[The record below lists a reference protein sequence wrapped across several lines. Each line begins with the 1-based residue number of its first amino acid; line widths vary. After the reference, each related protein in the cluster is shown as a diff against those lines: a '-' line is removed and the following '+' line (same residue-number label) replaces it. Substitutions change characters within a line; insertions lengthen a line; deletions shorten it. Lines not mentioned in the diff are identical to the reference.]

1 MNLFLLHSNY
11 EFAKFCFKTL
21 IQPQLQSVSID
32 GGGRYIGENV
42 TNWLLDEDP
51 AGRIQSG
58 VIDRLLKHVDQVS
71 KDSQTQEVMRA
82 KSADMQYNISITF
95 ALDSAIVRFG
105 SSHTFSNPLFEA
117 ECFHTNMH
125 ATALV
130 SSQTRWFVAETKC
143 DEDQEES
150 EERIALY
157 FQSSFSVHYLNTKHD
172 HMECLIEPYPSF
184 GHLSYKTFFQDM
196 EAYGDDPNTST
207 FVVLIKCPRSLN
219 INALPAFFGACS
231 MVANVMSQ
239 VDPAIYS
246 AWLLQKDIARV
257 HSLWEAKDLTKSGFL
272 RRDEAMEILHLAAD
286 MYWKDLLV
294 CLNDNEKDSIIR
306 TFCNVGSDD
315 GLVSFHHVK
324 HSIEVNSH
332 RSYFTG
338 CQEIELHNCLGTEL
352 RIAETESNVFQ
363 SVNADETASISLS
376 NIQTNL
382 VINTN
387 RYKPIRGVAIS
398 PYQSLMLPLVRQ
410 RKNSSGTNRRR
421 KHSTGSGFR

>member
-1 MNLFLLHSNY
+1 M
-11 EFAKFCFKTL
+11 

-58 VIDRLLKHVDQVS
+58 MIDRLLRHVDQVS
-71 KDSQTQEVMRA
+71 KDSQTQEVMQA
-82 KSADMQYNISITF
+82 KSAEMQYNISLTF

-105 SSHTFSNPLFEA
+105 SCHTFSNPLFEA
-117 ECFHTNMH
+117 GCFQTNMH
-125 ATALV
+125 ASALV
-130 SSQTRWFVAETKC
+130 SSQTGWFIAETNC
-143 DEDQEES
+143 DEDIQEES
-150 EERIALY
+150 KERNALY

-207 FVVLIKCPRSLN
+207 FVVLIKCPRSFN

-257 HSLWEAKDLTKSGFL
+257 HTLWEAKDLTKSGFL
-272 RRDEAMEILHLAAD
+272 RKDEAMEVLHLAAD
-286 MYWKDLLV
+286 IYWKDLLA
-294 CLNDNEKDSIIR
+294 CLNANEKNSIIK
-306 TFCNVGSDD
+306 TICNVGSDD

-332 RSYFTG
+332 NSYFTG

-352 RIAETESNVFQ
+352 RIAESIESNVYQ

-382 VINTN
+382 VIKTN

-410 RKNSSGTNRRR
+410 RKKTSGTNRRR
-421 KHSTGSGFR
+421 KQSNGSGFR